1 MGSLSGA
8 GCSQNRVLDFS
19 LAVWVT
25 RAYMFCMVIHDS
37 QIQNAR
43 AGRAVRQRY
52 CATCRGI
59 EFGLGIRLNLKLNCV
74 RHGIAQRATCH
85 DIDWHCHSLARPPAL
100 ALSLPMRRSS
110 ATAASLPNHIYYVIV
125 LLKNTCTPRP
135 SMLMLN
141 DASMVFRR
149 SASARAHPPPSPRPL
164 SLSSSVV
171 LRRRA
176 SASACPQPTPRPFP
190 QSFRDVIVKL
200 KRGLCQRPPS
210 AISQVMHARVV
221 G

>member
-1 MGSLSGA
+1 LRNGILNTCIA
-8 GCSQNRVLDFS
+8 
-19 LAVWVT
+19 
-25 RAYMFCMVIHDS
+25 
-37 QIQNAR
+37 
-43 AGRAVRQRY
+43 QR
-52 CATCRGI
+52 RGI
-59 EFGLGIRLNLKLNCV
+59 ELSLGFRANLKLNCV

-149 SASARAHPPPSPRPL
+149 SASASAHPPPSPRPL

-190 QSFRDVIVKL
+190 QRFRDVIVKL